1 MKINIEGNLL
11 DYIDEDEL
19 KDAVRQQIRSEISY
33 ILKDDKEVKQLII
46 KEIINSVKDIQLTTE
61 IQNALKEKMIDV
73 VKKEYLQDNW
83 QVKYDTRLVD
93 KIKEIFD
100 NNIDTF
106 YPIMYKAIDNAVQNY
121 KIENYEITRLGVDLI
136 SKDEESMNKIKEI
149 FIDRLDELIE
159 KI

>member
-61 IQNALKEKMIDV
+61 IQNTLKEKMIDV

>member
-19 KDAVRQQIRSEISY
+19 RDAVRQQIRSEISY
-33 ILKDDKEVKQLII
+33 ILKDDKEIKQLII
-46 KEIINSVKDIQLTTE
+46 KEIVNSVKDIQLTTE

-100 NNIDTF
+100 NNIDVF

>member
-11 DYIDEDEL
+11 DYIDEEEL
-19 KDAVRQQIRSEISY
+19 KDAVRNQVRNEISY

-61 IQNALKEKMIDV
+61 IQEALKEKMIDV

-149 FIDRLDELIE
+149 FVDRLDELIE